1 MIGKMEKR
9 LYVAPE
15 FDVLDADL
23 NNILVESGGNGKS
36 DEETNNDDA
45 KAWGGEWFDSD
56 DYVEE

>member
-1 MIGKMEKR
+1 MEKR

-15 FDVLDADL
+15 FDVLDAEL

-45 KAWGGEWFDSD
+45 KAWGGDWFDSD
-56 DYVEE
+56 DYEE

>member
-1 MIGKMEKR
+1 MEKR

-23 NNILVESGGNGKS
+23 NNILIESGGNGKGE
-36 DEETNNDDA
+36 DQTHEDDA
-45 KAWGGEWFDSD
+45 KAWGGDWFDSD

>member
-9 LYVAPE
+9 LYVAPD

-23 NNILVESGGNGKS
+23 NNILIESGGNGKGE
-36 DEETNNDDA
+36 DQTHEDDA
-45 KAWGGEWFDSD
+45 KAWGGDWFDSD

>member
-1 MIGKMEKR
+1 MIGKMEKK

-15 FDVLDADL
+15 FDVLDAELD
-23 NNILVESGGNGKS
+23 NILLESGGNGK
-36 DEETNNDDA
+36 DDNETSEYDA

>member
-1 MIGKMEKR
+1 MIGKMEKK

-15 FDVLDADL
+15 FDVLDAELD
-23 NNILVESGGNGKS
+23 NILLESGGNGK
-36 DEETNNDDA
+36 DDDETNVSDA

>member
-1 MIGKMEKR
+1 MEKK

-15 FDVLDADL
+15 LDVLDAELD
-23 NNILVESGGNGKS
+23 NILLESGGNGK
-36 DEETNNDDA
+36 DDNETSEYDA

>member
-1 MIGKMEKR
+1 MEKK

-15 FDVLDADL
+15 FDVLDAELD
-23 NNILVESGGNGKS
+23 NILLESGGNGKY
-36 DEETNNDDA
+36 DEKTDVDDA